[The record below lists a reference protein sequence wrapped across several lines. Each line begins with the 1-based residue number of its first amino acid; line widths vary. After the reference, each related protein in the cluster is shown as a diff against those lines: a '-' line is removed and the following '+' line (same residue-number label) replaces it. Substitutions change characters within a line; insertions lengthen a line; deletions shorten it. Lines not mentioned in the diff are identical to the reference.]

1 MKIFVLLKKKYI
13 SILFLLFTVLL
24 VVFANSNLSSAKKGL
39 QLWANN
45 VVPSLFPFFVAVE
58 LLNNTNLVYYL
69 SKYLDT
75 YMRPIFNL
83 PGIATFPLIMGII
96 SGFPV
101 GAKIVSNL
109 YSSGACTKEE
119 ADRML
124 ILSNNSGPLF
134 VIGTAG
140 YAFYGSSTIGVL
152 LLVTHILA
160 SLSVGVLI
168 GLFSRIHKLS
178 KVSAFNNSSSSNYA
192 IQQHKD
198 IDISELGGV
207 LGSSITSAIKSI
219 LVIGGFV
226 VIFSVIISMLNRTH
240 LLSIIANFISTI
252 IPVNDNLISSFFTGI
267 IEFTNGLSAIASVP
281 LKDMSLKL
289 ALSAFVLGFGGISVT
304 LQVLSIISKY
314 KLSIKKY
321 VLGRV
326 LVGIVASVYT
336 FILFSMPMFNLN
348 V

>member
-1 MKIFVLLKKKYI
+1 
-13 SILFLLFTVLL
+13 
-24 VVFANSNLSSAKKGL
+24 
-39 QLWANN
+39 
-45 VVPSLFPFFVAVE
+45 
-58 LLNNTNLVYYL
+58 
-69 SKYLDT
+69 
-75 YMRPIFNL
+75 
-83 PGIATFPLIMGII
+83 MGII

-109 YSSGACTKEE
+109 YSNGACTKEE

-134 VIGTAG
+134 VIGTVG

-160 SLSVGVLI
+160 SLSVGVII
-168 GLFSRIHKLS
+168 GLFSRMPKFS
-178 KVSAFNNSSSSNYA
+178 KVNFFCRTKSRAFYKDANSSSSNYT
-192 IQQHKD
+192 IKRRKD
-198 IDISELGGV
+198 ISISELGSI

-240 LLSIIANFISTI
+240 LLNIIANCISTV
-252 IPVNDNLISSFFTGI
+252 IPINVNLISSFLTGI
-267 IEFTNGLSAIASVP
+267 IEFTNGLSAIANVP
-281 LKDMSLKL
+281 FKNMSLKL

-304 LQVLSIISKY
+304 LQVLSIISND

-321 VLGRV
+321 VLGRI
-326 LVGIVASVYT
+326 LVGVVASVYT

>member
-24 VVFANSNLSSAKKGL
+24 IVFANSNLVSAKSGL
-39 QLWANN
+39 LLWANN

-69 SKYLDT
+69 SKYLDK

-101 GAKIVSNL
+101 GAKIVSAL
-109 YSSGACTKEE
+109 YSSRVCTKEE

-134 VIGTAG
+134 VIGTVG
-140 YAFYGSSTIGVL
+140 YAFYGSSTIGVSL
-152 LLVTHILA
+152 LITHILA
-160 SLSVGVLI
+160 SLSVGILL
-168 GLFSRIHKLS
+168 GLFSRIS
-178 KVSAFNNSSSSNYA
+178 KYNKNTTSSKIYN
-192 IQQHKD
+192 IPRRKD
-198 IDISELGGV
+198 ISISELGGV

-240 LLSIIANFISTI
+240 ALSILS
-252 IPVNDNLISSFFTGI
+252 NLISNVVPLNSNLIRGFITGI
-267 IEFTNGLSAIASVP
+267 IEFTNGLSSIASVP
-281 LKDMSLKL
+281 FKNMTLKL

-304 LQVLSIISKY
+304 LQVLSIISSN

-321 VLGRV
+321 VVGRV
-326 LVGIVASVYT
+326 LVGIIASVYT

-348 V
+348 I

>member
-1 MKIFVLLKKKYI
+1 MKIFILLKRKYI
-13 SILFLLFTVLL
+13 SILFLLFTILL
-24 VVFANSNLSSAKKGL
+24 VLFANSNLASAKSGVL
-39 QLWANN
+39 LWANN

-58 LLNNTNLVYYL
+58 LLNNTNIVYYL
-69 SKYLDT
+69 SKYLDK

-109 YSSGACTKEE
+109 YSNNACTKDE

-124 ILSNNSGPLF
+124 VLSNNSGPLF
-134 VIGTAG
+134 VIGTVG
-140 YAFYGSSTIGVL
+140 FAFYGSSTIGAFL
-152 LLVTHILA
+152 LITHILA
-160 SLSVGVLI
+160 SLSVGIII
-168 GLFSRIHKLS
+168 GIFSRL
-178 KVSAFNNSSSSNYA
+178 NRSSNAQLSSNYKVNYK
-192 IQQHKD
+192 KD
-198 IDISELGGV
+198 LRITELGGV

-226 VIFSVIISMLNRTH
+226 TIFSVIISMLNRLH
-240 LLSIIANFISTI
+240 LLDIFASGISNV
-252 IPVNDNLISSFFTGI
+252 IPVNSDLVSAFFKGI

-281 LKDMSLKL
+281 LKNMSIKL

-304 LQVLSIISKY
+304 LQVLSIIGNN

-321 VLGRV
+321 VLGRI
-326 LVGIVASVYT
+326 LVGFIAGIYT
-336 FILFSMPMFNLN
+336 FILFSLPMFNLN
-348 V
+348 I